1 MDHSRVEQEREQGL
15 DAFTGGWLDEYAQI
29 NVSRGP
35 WLDAILMPLHGFS
48 TYLSGLIGSV
58 QESLD

>member
-15 DAFTGGWLDEYAQI
+15 DAFTGGWLDEF

-48 TYLSGLIGSV
+48 T
-58 QESLD
+58 